1 MANARGSVSIG
12 ETMTAQIL
20 DGNALAKSIR
30 ERLRGVVQSWTANG
44 HRPPGLAVIL
54 VGDDPASA
62 IYVKGKRRDC
72 EEVGVY
78 SKALHLNAATGQAEL
93 EDCIDELNVDPAI
106 DGILVQSPLMPHH
119 DEDRIIDR
127 IAPNKDVDGFHAYNI
142 GRLALRR
149 PTLRSCTPMGVMQIL
164 DHVGTSYKGLRATI
178 IGASNHVGRPM
189 GLELLLAGVTV
200 TTAHKFTT
208 NTAEL
213 AREADIL
220 ISAVGKPGLVPGE
233 WVKEG
238 ATVIDVG
245 ITRGANNKLYGDVDF
260 EAAKQKAAWITPV
273 PGGVGPMTRVALLQ
287 NTMQAAA
294 AHMGIQWEALGN
306 AI

>member
-1 MANARGSVSIG
+1 
-12 ETMTAQIL
+12 MTAQIL

-30 ERLRGVVQSWTANG
+30 QRLRSVVADWTKG
-44 HRPPGLAVIL
+44 FRPPGLAVIL

-62 IYVKGKRRDC
+62 IYVQGKRRDC

-78 SKALHLNAATGQAEL
+78 SKALQLDANIDQAALEGHVDDLNA
-93 EDCIDELNVDPAI
+93 DPNI
-106 DGILVQSPLMPHH
+106 DGILVQSPLSARH

-127 IAPNKDVDGFHAYNI
+127 ILPNKDVDGFHAYNI
-142 GRLALRR
+142 GRLAL
-149 PTLRSCTPMGVMQIL
+149 PPYSAKLCTKGVMQML
-164 DHVGTSYKGLRATI
+164 DHIGTRYKGAHATI

-200 TTAHKFTT
+200 TTTHKFTA
-208 NTAEL
+208 NTAEM
-213 AREADIL
+213 ARQADIL
-220 ISAVGKPGLVPGE
+220 ISAVGKPGLVPGD

-245 ITRGANNKLYGDVDF
+245 ITRAANNKLYGDVDF
-260 EAAKQKAAWITPV
+260 EAAKQRAGWITPV

-294 AHMGIQWEALGN
+294 SHLGISWTAL
-306 AI
+306 